1 MNSHGR
7 RSEDVEDN
15 MNRVLSLYNGLLKR
29 SDEYGEENH
38 KPSRPGGELRY
49 LVEGHTAELFESGIA
64 IDSDGFLSFSDE
76 AEIKVPEKFITD
88 LASKAEQMSMNPM
101 EYVDKKVYS
110 YAHLYQSDIAA
121 TANCP
126 MLCVIPPAI
135 LTPKAEMCKRFLFF
149 NKFMIIRLSTL
160 PARLY
165 RNPNRLPKVK
175 AFNSPRTML
184 TVSAWQKPFLYKTST
199 ITRLASP
206 SLIPGNGI
214 GSGKRLSI

>member
-1 MNSHGR
+1 MAEGPTSH
-7 RSEDVEDN
+7 
-15 MNRVLSLYNGLLKR
+15 
-29 SDEYGEENH
+29 
-38 KPSRPGGELRY
+38 
-49 LVEGHTAELFESGIA
+49 
-64 IDSDGFLSFSDE
+64 
-76 AEIKVPEKFITD
+76 
-88 LASKAEQMSMNPM
+88 
-101 EYVDKKVYS
+101 
-110 YAHLYQSDIAA
+110 AA

-184 TVSAWQKPFLYKTST
+184 TVSAWQKPFLNKYNNQIGKPQFDSRKWDRKRKKTFN
-199 ITRLASP
+199 ITEYESDGGKNSKFSDCVDVRFHI
-206 SLIPGNGI
+206 SLLFDII
-214 GSGKRLSI
+214 VQ

>member
-1 MNSHGR
+1 MIIIAAYNLYLGGFLPEVSPKNSIHNKRELKNKYKSIVSLNNANPLVMVKLSADTQAYALNVKEMSMELSEASQDVLNG

-76 AEIKVPEKFITD
+76 AEIKVPEKFIAD

-110 YAHLYQSDIAA
+110 YAHLYRSDIG
-121 TANCP
+121 TAYQASAFSG
-126 MLCVIPPAI
+126 ML
-135 LTPKAEMCKRFLFF
+135 
-149 NKFMIIRLSTL
+149 
-160 PARLY
+160 
-165 RNPNRLPKVK
+165 
-175 AFNSPRTML
+175 FNS
-184 TVSAWQKPFLYKTST
+184 YC
-199 ITRLASP
+199 
-206 SLIPGNGI
+206 
-214 GSGKRLSI
+214 

>member
-1 MNSHGR
+1 MAEGPTSH
-7 RSEDVEDN
+7 
-15 MNRVLSLYNGLLKR
+15 
-29 SDEYGEENH
+29 
-38 KPSRPGGELRY
+38 
-49 LVEGHTAELFESGIA
+49 
-64 IDSDGFLSFSDE
+64 
-76 AEIKVPEKFITD
+76 
-88 LASKAEQMSMNPM
+88 
-101 EYVDKKVYS
+101 
-110 YAHLYQSDIAA
+110 AA

-126 MLCVIPPAI
+126 MLCVIPPTT
-135 LTPKAEMCKRFLFF
+135 LTPKAEMCKWVLFF

-165 RNPNRLPKVK
+165 INPNRLPKVK

>member
-1 MNSHGR
+1 MAEGPTSH
-7 RSEDVEDN
+7 
-15 MNRVLSLYNGLLKR
+15 
-29 SDEYGEENH
+29 
-38 KPSRPGGELRY
+38 
-49 LVEGHTAELFESGIA
+49 
-64 IDSDGFLSFSDE
+64 
-76 AEIKVPEKFITD
+76 
-88 LASKAEQMSMNPM
+88 
-101 EYVDKKVYS
+101 
-110 YAHLYQSDIAA
+110 AA

-126 MLCVIPPAI
+126 MLCVIPPTT
-135 LTPKAEMCKRFLFF
+135 LTPKAEMCKWVLFF

-214 GSGKRLSI
+214 GSGKKTFNITEYESDGGKNSKFSDCVDVRFHISLLFGIIVQ